1 MFSSSIS
8 SSSRRRNQYKGR
20 WPTAI
25 RTYRELGKI
34 NVRSGD
40 IPRGVSLING
50 KVGGNY
56 SLDRDFQFT
65 DSDDIHSILASLAS
79 PKNLEIIKREV
90 LWMVARRSLATS
102 PSLLCALEV
111 YYAGEFILRK
121 LTAKSVLL
129 AVLEREIKPST
140 STTIIKEQLKNIQL
154 IIEHLIPHSMASVT
168 QYMSDVRVHVLRP
181 SLGPALVK
189 SLAEDHGIF
198 VQDEGDKKVVRA
210 EQQKA
215 RVERAT
221 HQISVSTVHLNAIS
235 TYLTA
240 ACKRM
245 ISADYK
251 LEHHRIHA
259 LHQLLA
265 TVMLATGS
273 RLTEVVILSDYV
285 PLTTTTTNKDD
296 DDDDDAGDGIVK
308 RTIDSDNNN
317 FLTIS
322 PVAKRKDPTS
332 TKTSDRVILFG
343 LTLHDIQLMVKMIRR
358 LIPMIQENPNDYL
371 KLDKANRSDRAKA
384 IRLVGDFSGFVTD
397 ALYGLNST
405 ERFIPR
411 SLRGLYAIL
420 SYHQKAI
427 KPTSEI
433 IWINPLLDHALLST
447 SVHYNVYSL
456 Y

>member
-1 MFSSSIS
+1 MTTGG
-8 SSSRRRNQYKGR
+8 RRDAQYRGR
-20 WPTAI
+20 WPTVL

-34 NVRSGD
+34 NVRAGD

-56 SLDRDFQFT
+56 SLDRDFRFT
-65 DSDDIHSILASLAS
+65 DDDDIHSILASLAS

-90 LWMVARRSLATS
+90 SWMVARRSLATS

-129 AVLEREIKPST
+129 AVLEREIKPTT
-140 STTIIKEQLKNIQL
+140 STNTIKEQLKNIHL
-154 IIEHLIPHSMASVT
+154 IVDHLIPHSVASVT
-168 QYMSDVRVHVLRP
+168 QYMSDIRVHVLRP
-181 SLGPALVK
+181 NLGPALVK

-198 VQDEGDKKVVRA
+198 VQDELDKKAVRA
-210 EQQKA
+210 EQEKA
-215 RVERAT
+215 RVGRAT
-221 HQISVSTVHLNAIS
+221 HQVSVSMVHLNAVG
-235 TYLTA
+235 TYLATNS
-240 ACKRM
+240 KRVKSVED
-245 ISADYK
+245 IK
-251 LEHHRIHA
+251 HFRIHT

-265 TVMLATGS
+265 TVMLSTGS
-273 RLTEVVILSDYV
+273 RMTEVVILSDYI
-285 PLTTTTTNKDD
+285 PLLLPVTGNNDD
-296 DDDDDAGDGIVK
+296 GGIIG
-308 RTIDSDNNN
+308 RTSPGNN

-322 PVAKRKDPTS
+322 PVAKRKDPNS

-343 LTLHDIQLMVKMIRR
+343 LTVYDIQLMVKVIRQ

-371 KLDKANRSDRAKA
+371 KLDKDNRNDRAKA

-397 ALYGLNST
+397 ALYNLSST
-405 ERFIPR
+405 DRFIPR
-411 SLRGLYAIL
+411 SMRGLYAIL

-433 IWINPLLDHALLST
+433 IWINTLLDHALLST